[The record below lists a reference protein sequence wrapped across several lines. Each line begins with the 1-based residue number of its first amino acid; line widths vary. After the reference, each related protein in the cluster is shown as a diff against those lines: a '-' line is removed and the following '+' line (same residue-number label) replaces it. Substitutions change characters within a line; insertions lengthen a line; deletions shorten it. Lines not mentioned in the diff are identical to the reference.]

1 MTKYCIVLCG
11 GGGKTTLCKKYP
23 DKFLDIDDFM
33 FQDTERREKLMKY
46 ITSEEVDIKA
56 LGNIYEHEMKNN
68 KDLRNDERIIL
79 VHRESNASLLNR
91 EILLAAKPTKKLHEK
106 NISDRDDKF
115 KKLSRDDWSSLKGDD
130 LFIYGDFRNLYDK
143 INLIY

>member
-33 FQDTERREKLMKY
+33 FQDIERKEKLMKC
-46 ITSEEVDIKA
+46 IASEEVDIKT

-68 KDLRNDERIIL
+68 EDLRNDKRTIL
-79 VHRESNASLLNR
+79 VHRQNNAILLNR
-91 EILLAAKPTKKLHEK
+91 KVLLAAKPTKELHEK
-106 NISDRDDKF
+106 NISNREDKF
-115 KKLSRDDWSSLKGDD
+115 KKLSRKDWIDITGDNV
-130 LFIYGDFRNLYDK
+130 FIYNNFRELYIK
-143 INLIY
+143 ILS